1 MIGVSFQNNQ
11 TSCSSNCWFC
21 LEMFK
26 IQHQGIHIILDW
38 SWYYETCRL
47 RDGARNGIKL
57 FFSSTFQINPIFR
70 YKGFLSCSKNSSFD
84 VHPVLMGLINQNL
97 ILIIAKITKQW
108 NSPFHNH
115 SSSIIWNAAL
125 DSCVKLRNIKYR
137 RKGRILD
144 LNKNKDALCNSI
156 KCEQWKQQFL

>member
-1 MIGVSFQNNQ
+1 MNVN
-11 TSCSSNCWFC
+11 TSLNLIAVTVKLEVMLWLMSRSKNWWSIDLFLMFRLLTTDWLEWAFKITKLLASSNCWFC

-115 SSSIIWNAAL
+115 SP
-125 DSCVKLRNIKYR
+125 
-137 RKGRILD
+137 
-144 LNKNKDALCNSI
+144 
-156 KCEQWKQQFL
+156 Q